1 MRMTSGTKS
10 TESSNSSSF
19 FLRDCWSSQSL
30 AEGGWRGKAKSAWRI
45 LVTSWQGLWDNQL
58 PQKSAALTYY
68 TLMSLGPVLALGL
81 TVSGFIL
88 SRQTTTGGENPAKR
102 AIVSAIEYIAPQVS
116 ANTGS
121 SHPKLAEIN
130 RDLDML
136 VDRLLANAADS
147 GAGAIG
153 LTLVIGLAVVML
165 SRVEEALNGI
175 WAVARGRSWRDRF
188 ANYCLF
194 LILFFLVGAASL
206 TILSLA
212 EIIDRAGVA
221 AQGIASWFELLP
233 GGQNLVT
240 FLRGSGPELVT
251 IALLA
256 GAFTCLYRLLP
267 NARVRWTSA
276 AIGGLATA
284 GLILTN
290 HQLASAYVGKVVEFH
305 SLYGQLSIVPV
316 MMFGCYVS
324 WLIVLAGGQIAFAF
338 QHRRA
343 HARHR
348 HWEGLSHRI
357 RRSIAFICVTEA
369 LRCYRSGKP
378 APSTERLAEIAHM
391 PTSVVE
397 VCLHRLEELNLVVPV
412 SVKNRKTLGHTPARP
427 LENMTMGELWT
438 KVDSASQ
445 STLADPDLLNIPVA
459 RELED
464 LATRLMDSSE
474 ANRKL
479 GEMVR

>member
-1 MRMTSGTKS
+1 MKLGPKS
-10 TESSNSSSF
+10 TESPTTSTF

-30 AEGGWRGKAKSAWRI
+30 AEGGWRGKAKSGWRI
-45 LVTSWQGLWDNQL
+45 LVTAWYGLWDNQL

-68 TLMSLGPVLALGL
+68 TLMSIGPVLALGL

-102 AIVSAIEYIAPQVS
+102 AMVAAIEYIAPQVS
-116 ANTGS
+116 ANRGAD
-121 SHPKLAEIN
+121 HPKLAEIN
-130 RDLDML
+130 RDLDVL
-136 VDRLLANAADS
+136 VDRLLSNAADS

-153 LTLVIGLAVVML
+153 LALVIGLAVIML
-165 SRVEEALNGI
+165 SRVEDALNGI

-212 EIIDRAGVA
+212 EIVDRAGAA
-221 AQGIASWFELLP
+221 AQGIASWFELIP
-233 GGQNLVT
+233 GGQNLVN

-267 NARVRWTSA
+267 NARVRWSSA
-276 AIGGLATA
+276 AVGGVATA
-284 GLILTN
+284 GLVLGN
-290 HQLASAYVGKVVEFH
+290 HQLGSAYVGKVVEFH

-369 LRCYRSGKP
+369 LRCYRNGKP

-391 PTSVVE
+391 PSSVVE
-397 VCLHRLEELNLVVPV
+397 VCLHRLAELNLVLPV
-412 SVKNRKTLGHTPARP
+412 AVKNQKAVGHTPARP

-445 STLADPDLLNIPVA
+445 STLADPDLLSIPVA

-464 LATRLMDSSE
+464 LATRLMKSSE
-474 ANRKL
+474 AHRKL
-479 GEMVR
+479 GEILN